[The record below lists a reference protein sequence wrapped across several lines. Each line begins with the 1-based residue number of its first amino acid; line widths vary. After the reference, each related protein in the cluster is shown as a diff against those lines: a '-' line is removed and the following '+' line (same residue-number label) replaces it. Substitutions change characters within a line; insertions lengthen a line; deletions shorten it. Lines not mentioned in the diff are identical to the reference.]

1 MDTQT
6 NKPVVSVIVP
16 FYNVEKYIRR
26 CMLSLI
32 NQESEY
38 SYEILAVD
46 DGSTDGSADIV
57 KQLAAEND
65 KIRIIS
71 QENGGVS
78 AARNTGVLHAVG
90 EYVAFVDSDDYVS
103 PFYIERLCESAEQYD
118 SDIVCC
124 NYRNTNED
132 GSSGLDNFLVH
143 RCGCFDG
150 KTVFRAV
157 LRDITVRSYVWNK
170 LFRRTLFTGN
180 NITFPLG
187 MNFEDFAIMPQ
198 LFYHAGKVS
207 FISDTL
213 YYYAHRKGSIIGSIS
228 KRDVR
233 NYLQAYAS
241 IRNFMESENIFGNNR
256 FIYYILRKKIS
267 VTVFGMLLRCWWRDP
282 KGTYVLANYSRSRK
296 FLKLYS
302 SEQYYFAESKKT
314 ELIAIE

>member
-103 PFYIERLCESAEQYD
+103 PFYIERL
-118 SDIVCC
+118 
-124 NYRNTNED
+124 
-132 GSSGLDNFLVH
+132 
-143 RCGCFDG
+143 
-150 KTVFRAV
+150 
-157 LRDITVRSYVWNK
+157 
-170 LFRRTLFTGN
+170 
-180 NITFPLG
+180 
-187 MNFEDFAIMPQ
+187 
-198 LFYHAGKVS
+198 
-207 FISDTL
+207 
-213 YYYAHRKGSIIGSIS
+213 
-228 KRDVR
+228 
-233 NYLQAYAS
+233 
-241 IRNFMESENIFGNNR
+241 
-256 FIYYILRKKIS
+256 
-267 VTVFGMLLRCWWRDP
+267 
-282 KGTYVLANYSRSRK
+282 
-296 FLKLYS
+296 
-302 SEQYYFAESKKT
+302 
-314 ELIAIE
+314 